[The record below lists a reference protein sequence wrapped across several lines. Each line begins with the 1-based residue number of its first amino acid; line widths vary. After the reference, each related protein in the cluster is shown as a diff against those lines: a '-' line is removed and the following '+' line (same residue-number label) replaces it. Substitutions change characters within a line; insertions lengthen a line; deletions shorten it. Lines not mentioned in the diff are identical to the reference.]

1 MRSVLGVICDV
12 LAIVQSST
20 VVKKTAFSTLAVFV
34 AFAAA
39 YVPLLFWLGY
49 SYELHVASTVVFAS
63 LSVLVTLGL
72 FRDHSEGF
80 EGAGAVK
87 VVFGGLVGVVLV
99 EELLLNSVFAVYGF
113 ALAFFGLVFLPVL
126 AVWLGR
132 EDVWLRIALEAVAL
146 IFVTRVV
153 LSPFSSGFL
162 SQSVFLPT
170 IYTLILAALVFY
182 LTYRRIPARDA
193 RITLNRD
200 GLANRRVQAREV
212 SVKLK
217 KRASTHHRSLA
228 KEVRVRLG
236 MWGLRFQVASG
247 LGVGVVIGVIEYSVL
262 RPQPILGDVG
272 FVQMLAYTVIVLA
285 VMVGVVEEFLFR
297 GLLQGSLERVM
308 PAWQAIGVA
317 SVMFGLMHLGWMN
330 PLEVLLAYGA
340 GVVFGYLAILTD
352 SLIAPVLAHG
362 FGNLVLYLI
371 AFYLP

>member
-1 MRSVLGVICDV
+1 MF

-20 VVKKTAFSTLAVFV
+20 VVKKTAFSTLAVFL

-49 SYELHVASTVVFAS
+49 SYELHVVSTVVFAS
-63 LSVLVTLGL
+63 LGVIVTLGL
-72 FRDHSEGF
+72 FRGHSEGF
-80 EGAGAVK
+80 DGADTTKMA
-87 VVFGGLVGVVLV
+87 FGGLVGAVMV

-146 IFVTRVV
+146 IFATRVV
-153 LSPFSSGFL
+153 LSPFSSGSL
-162 SQSVFLPT
+162 SQSFFLPT
-170 IYTLILAALVFY
+170 IYTLILASLVFY

-217 KRASTHHRSLA
+217 KRASTHRRSLA

-236 MWGLRFQVASG
+236 RLGLRFQVGSG
-247 LGVGVVIGVIEYSVL
+247 LGVGVVIGVIEYFVL
-262 RPQPILGDVG
+262 RPQPILGDAG
-272 FVQMLAYTVIVLA
+272 FVQTLAYTVIVLA
-285 VMVGVVEEFLFR
+285 VMVGVVEEILFR
-297 GLLQGSLERVM
+297 GLLQGSLERIM

-317 SVMFGLMHLGWMN
+317 SVMFGLMHVGWMN

-340 GVVFGYLAILTD
+340 GVVFGYMAIATE
-352 SLIAPVLAHG
+352 SLVAPIIAHG
-362 FGNLVLYLI
+362 FGNLCLYLI
-371 AFYLP
+371 VLYPLF